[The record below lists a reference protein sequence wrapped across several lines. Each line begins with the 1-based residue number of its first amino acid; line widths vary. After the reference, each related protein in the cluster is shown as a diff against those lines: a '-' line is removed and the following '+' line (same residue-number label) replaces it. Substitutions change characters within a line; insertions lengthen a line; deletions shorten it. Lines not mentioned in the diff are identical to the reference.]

1 MTDEKDLG
9 KELLRQNGIEPAKEF
24 RETLREV
31 AALLARDRM
40 ARDRARARRATWLAI
55 LSLVVVVVLYF
66 GRGALGI
73 HGFLSYLAPRRMQPL
88 MLDRYGDSLVVDV
101 GIVVGVLLCILALAV
116 AIPIW
121 MRSIF
126 PEGGVAP
133 GEGPEKRR
141 AELYRMVERDKVRA
155 RGAKFGAVFGCVAA
169 WASVVVIG
177 IVRGGLDSKEVVLL
191 LFAGFCFCAVFLPLG
206 LWFIGM
212 YFGQRQIQTSLADI
226 AEQLRQLATDQ
237 QAERSKAGGQPG
249 RESGSET
256 KRD

>member
-9 KELLRQNGIEPAKEF
+9 KALLKRNGIEEGKEF
-24 RETLREV
+24 RDSLREV
-31 AALLARDRM
+31 AAVTERDRIARDK
-40 ARDRARARRATWLAI
+40 ARARRATIVA
-55 LSLVVVVVLYF
+55 VVSIAVLMVMYF
-66 GRGALGI
+66 GRKGLVTRG
-73 HGFLSYLAPRRMQPL
+73 LL
-88 MLDRYGDSLVVDV
+88 DSLIVDMGIFVVTA
-101 GIVVGVLLCILALAV
+101 LCILALAV
-116 AIPIW
+116 AVPIW
-121 MRSIF
+121 IGTSSPGDGI
-126 PEGGVAP
+126 AP